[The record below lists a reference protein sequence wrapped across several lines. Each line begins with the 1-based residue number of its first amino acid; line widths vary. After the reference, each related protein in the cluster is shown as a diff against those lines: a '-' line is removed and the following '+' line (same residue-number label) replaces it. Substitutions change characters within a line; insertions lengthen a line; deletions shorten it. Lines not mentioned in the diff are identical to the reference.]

1 MAKERDGEGLGRKRA
16 GKWKGR
22 IGGGRS
28 RAREL
33 RLTYGER
40 NEESLK
46 D

>member
-1 MAKERDGEGLGRKRA
+1 MAKERDGEGMSGKRS
-16 GKWKGR
+16 GKGKGR

-28 RAREL
+28 RVREL